1 MEHLGL
7 NEIRERYLTF
17 FQSKGHLRLPS
28 FSLVPE
34 NDKTLLLIPAGMAP
48 LKPYFTGEL
57 TPPAPRVT
65 TCQKCIRTN
74 DIENVGFTARHLTF
88 FEMLGNFSF
97 GDYFK
102 PEATT
107 WAWEFVTK
115 VLNMPEDRLYVSIYE
130 QDDEAFDIWTK
141 HVGVDPA
148 HVFRMGKKDNFWEIG
163 NGAGPCGPCSE
174 IYFDRGEKYA
184 CGPDCHPGCDCD
196 RYIEFWNLVFTQF
209 ENDGHD
215 NYLPLKKKNIDTGMG
230 LERIACIMQEVDSLF
245 EIDTMTAITEK
256 VCEMAG
262 VQRGQNKKT
271 DISLRIITDHVR
283 STVMLV
289 CDGVHPSNEG
299 RGYILRRLLRR
310 AARHGKLLGI
320 ESGFLTKLADTV
332 FEISGKAYPQIVEKA
347 DFIRKVIRL
356 EEERFDKTIDAGL
369 KILSD
374 LIDGMKAANQTVM
387 DGADAFRLYDTFGFP
402 VDLTEEILGEQ
413 GMTVD
418 RAEFDRQ
425 MTAQR
430 ERARS
435 ARKSGALGWDADD
448 MSFLKTLP
456 ETAFTGYGAT
466 HGHGRVLAVI
476 HDGESAQGLS
486 LDDEGILVMDAT
498 SFYAESGGQV
508 ADTGSIRTEN
518 GEFTVRDVKKTPD
531 HKFLHIGV
539 CTRGTIDVGSS
550 ADTLVDEA
558 RRAAIMRAHS
568 CAHLLQASLRRVLGS
583 HVEQAGS
590 LVEPDRVRFDFSHFA
605 AMTEDE
611 RAKVEAFV
619 NEEILK
625 GLSGSMTEMP
635 IEEAKKLG
643 AMALFG
649 EKYGDIVRVVRFGDY
664 SVEFCGGTHLDNTA
678 KIGLFRLTGEGSVAA
693 GIRRV
698 EGVTGKGVLELLY
711 SREQTI
717 GAAAESLRTSPAE
730 LEHAALTTAA
740 TVREQKAEIEALE
753 AKIARADAEVLA
765 REAMDVKGVRLI
777 AKQVP
782 GTAEQMRVVCD
793 TLRDLDDNVVVML
806 GAVADGK
813 VVLSAACG
821 KEAVKKGAHAGKL
834 VKAAATVVGGGGG
847 GRPDSASAGGR
858 SPEKLGDALS
868 AVKTTLEDMLK

>member
-7 NEIRERYLTF
+7 NEIRERYLSF
-17 FQSKGHLRLPS
+17 FQSKEHLRLPS
-28 FSLVPE
+28 FSLIPE

-102 PEATT
+102 PQATA

-115 VLNMPEDRLYVSIYE
+115 VLGMPEDRLYVSVYE
-130 QDDEAFDIWTK
+130 KDDEARDIWVNQ
-141 HVGVDPA
+141 VGVKPD
-148 HVFRMGKKDNFWEIG
+148 HVFPMGKADNFWEIG
-163 NGAGPCGPCSE
+163 TGTGPCGPCSE

-196 RYIEFWNLVFTQF
+196 RYVEFWNLVFTQF

-245 EIDTMTAITEK
+245 EIDTMVAITNR
-256 VCEMAG
+256 VREMAG
-262 VQRGQNKKT
+262 ITGDIDRKT
-271 DISLRIITDHVR
+271 EISLRIITDHIR

-332 FEISGKAYPQIVEKA
+332 FEISGKAYPQIIEKA

-374 LIDGMKAANQTVM
+374 LTDGMKAGGRTVM

-402 VDLTEEILGEQ
+402 LDLTEEILGEQ
-413 GMTVD
+413 GMSID
-418 RAEFDRQ
+418 REGFEREMA
-425 MTAQR
+425 AQR

-448 MSFLKTLP
+448 MGSLKTLP
-456 ETAFTGYGAT
+456 ETAFTGYTGTA
-466 HGHGRVLAVI
+466 GHGKILAVM
-476 HDGESAQGLS
+476 HDGESAEGLS
-486 LDDEGILVMDAT
+486 QDDEGILVLDST

-508 ADTGSIRTEN
+508 ADTGLIRTAT
-518 GEFTVRDVKKTPD
+518 GEFEVHDVRKTPD
-531 HKFLHIGV
+531 HKFLHVGTCV
-539 CTRGTIDVGSS
+539 RGSVDVGTE
-550 ADTLVDEA
+550 ADTLVDEK

-568 CAHLLQASLRRVLGS
+568 CAHLLQAALRRVLGT

-605 AMTEDE
+605 AMTEEE
-611 RAKVEAFV
+611 RAKTEALV
-619 NEEILK
+619 NEFILA
-625 GLSGSMTEMP
+625 GLPGSMTEMP
-635 IEEAKKLG
+635 IAEAKKLG

-649 EKYGDIVRVVRFGDY
+649 EKYGDIVRVVRFGDA
-664 SVEFCGGTHLDNTA
+664 SVEFCGGTHLDNSA

-698 EGVTGKGVLELLY
+698 EGVTGPGVLELLS
-711 SREQTI
+711 SREHTI
-717 GAAAESLRTSPAE
+717 AAAAESLRTSPAE
-730 LEHAALTTAA
+730 LEHAAESAA
-740 TVREQKAEIEALE
+740 STIREQKAAIEGLLG
-753 AKIARADAEVLA
+753 KIARADAEALLGHAVP
-765 REAMDVKGVRLI
+765 VGSVRLVT
-777 AKQVP
+777 AKVDDSP
-782 GTAEQMRVVCD
+782 EQLRIICD
-793 TLRDLDDNVVVML
+793 MLRDLDGSVVALL
-806 GAVADGK
+806 GTVADGK
-813 VVLSAACG
+813 VVFNASCG
-821 KEAVKKGAHAGKL
+821 KDALKAGAHAGKL
-834 VKAAATVVGGGGG
+834 VKAAAAVVGGGGG

-858 SPEKLGDALS
+858 SPEKLDEALDSAAEALS
-868 AVKTTLEDMLK
+868 AMLR

>member
-7 NEIRERYLTF
+7 NEIRERYLSF

-28 FSLVPE
+28 FSLIPE

-102 PEATT
+102 PEATA

-141 HVGVDPA
+141 QVGVDPA

-215 NYLPLKKKNIDTGMG
+215 HYLPLKKKNIDTGMG
-230 LERIACIMQEVDSLF
+230 LERIACIMQEADSLF

-262 VQRGQNKKT
+262 VRRGQDRKT
-271 DISLRIITDHVR
+271 DISLRIITDHIR

-374 LIDGMKAANQTVM
+374 FIDGMKAANQTAM
-387 DGADAFRLYDTFGFP
+387 DGTDAFRLYDTFGFP

-413 GMTVD
+413 GMTID

-430 ERARS
+430 ERARA
-435 ARKSGALGWDADD
+435 ARKTGALGWDADD
-448 MSFLKTLP
+448 LSFLKALT
-456 ETAFTGYGAT
+456 ETKFTGYGAT
-466 HGHGRVLAVI
+466 KGSGKILAI
-476 HDGESAQGLS
+476 LRDGESAEGLS
-486 LDDEGILVMDAT
+486 LDEEGVLVLDST

-508 ADTGSIRTEN
+508 ADTGYIRTEN
-518 GEFTVRDVKKTPD
+518 GEFAVRDVKKTPD

-539 CTRGTIDVGSS
+539 CTRGTIDAGAF
-550 ADTLVDEA
+550 ADTLADEE

-611 RAKVEAFV
+611 RAKVEALV

-625 GLSGSMTEMP
+625 GLPGSMTEMP

-717 GAAAESLRTSPAE
+717 RLAAESLRTTPAE
-730 LEHAALTTAA
+730 LEHAALSAA
-740 TVREQKAEIEALE
+740 AAIREQKAEIEALE
-753 AKIARADAEVLA
+753 AKIARADAEALA
-765 REAMDVKGVRLI
+765 REAVEVRGVRLI

-782 GTAEQMRVVCD
+782 GTAEQMRVICD
-793 TLRDLDDNVVVML
+793 TLRELDENIVVML
-806 GAVADGK
+806 GAAADGK
-813 VVLSAACG
+813 AVLSAACG
-821 KEAVKKGAHAGKL
+821 KEAVKRGAHAGKL
-834 VKAAATVVGGGGG
+834 VKAAAAVVGGGGG

-858 SPEKLGDALS
+858 SPEKLRGALG

>member
-7 NEIRERYLTF
+7 NEIRERYLSF

-28 FSLVPE
+28 FSLIPE

-74 DIENVGFTARHLTF
+74 DIENVGLTARHLTF

-102 PEATT
+102 PEATS

-141 HVGVDPA
+141 HVGVAPD
-148 HVFRMGKKDNFWEIG
+148 HVFRMGKADNFWEIG

-196 RYIEFWNLVFTQF
+196 RFIEFWNLVFTQF

-262 VQRGQNKKT
+262 VKRGQDTKT
-271 DISLRIITDHVR
+271 DVSLRIITDHIR

-374 LIDGMKAANQTVM
+374 LIESMKSAGKTVM

-402 VDLTEEILGEQ
+402 VDLTEEILAEQ
-413 GMTVD
+413 GMTLD
-418 RAEFDRQ
+418 HEEFDRQ
-425 MTAQR
+425 MAAQR

-448 MSFLKTLP
+448 MSFLKKLP
-456 ETAFTGYGAT
+456 ETSFTGYGAT
-466 HGHGRVLAVI
+466 KGEGKVLAVI
-476 HDGESAQGLS
+476 HDGESAEGLS
-486 LDDEGILVMDAT
+486 LDDEGVLVLDST

-508 ADTGSIRTEN
+508 ADTGVIRTES
-518 GEFTVRDVKKTPD
+518 GEFEVRDVKKTPD

-539 CTRGTIDVGSS
+539 CTRGTIDIGAKVE
-550 ADTLVDEA
+550 TLVDEP
-558 RRAAIMRAHS
+558 RREAIMRAHS
-568 CAHLLQASLRRVLGS
+568 CAHLLQAALREVLGK

-611 RAKVEAFV
+611 RAKVEAIV
-619 NEEILK
+619 NRSILA
-625 GLSGSMTEMP
+625 GLPGSMTEMP

-649 EKYGDIVRVVRFGDY
+649 EKYGDIVRVVRFGDV
-664 SVEFCGGTHLDNTA
+664 SCEFCGGTHLDNTA

-698 EGVTGKGVLELLY
+698 EGVTGQGVLELLY
-711 SREQTI
+711 ARERTI
-717 GAAAESLRTSPAE
+717 ASAAEALRSTPAE
-730 LEHAALTTAA
+730 IEHAAQAA
-740 TVREQKAEIEALE
+740 AASLREQKAQIEALE
-753 AKIARADAEVLA
+753 AKIARADAEALIGSA
-765 REAMDVKGVRLI
+765 EDVGGLRLI
-777 AKQVP
+777 ARQVP

-793 TLRDLDDNVVVML
+793 TLRDMNESVVVLL
-806 GAVADGK
+806 GAAADGK

-821 KEAVKKGAHAGKL
+821 KEAVKRGAHAGKL
-834 VKAAATVVGGGGG
+834 VKAAASLVGGGGG

-858 SPEKLGDALS
+858 NAEKLPEALAS
-868 AVKTTLEDMLK
+868 ARATLEGLLK